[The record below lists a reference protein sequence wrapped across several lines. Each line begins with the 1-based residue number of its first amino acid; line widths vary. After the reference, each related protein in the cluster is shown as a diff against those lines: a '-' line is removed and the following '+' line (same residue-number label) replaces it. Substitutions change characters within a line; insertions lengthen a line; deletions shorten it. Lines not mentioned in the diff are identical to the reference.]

1 MLGWVSHVNGVYL
14 GSEGVTMES
23 KVVLFVDDEKFILR
37 SLKRLFKNEKY
48 KTVFISNGQEALDY
62 LGANRVDLIVSD
74 IRMPG
79 MDGYELLSEVKKR
92 HPKVLRVALS
102 GFTESKIIYKLIAK
116 NIAKLY
122 LFKPWDN
129 NELKENIKRILEF
142 EDVLMNNDLLE
153 LINNLDQLP
162 ALPKLYHDL
171 TDLIERD
178 ADIEDVGRVIEKDQ
192 AISSKVLKLA
202 NSAFYG
208 RKTGDLSQ
216 AIMGI
221 GLNNLKNIVLSSSF
235 IKGPPAILEEVN
247 TLWEHSINTNRLT
260 HLIYEKCLKK
270 KMPGVYG
277 SAGLLHDIGKVI
289 LHLFYT
295 DSYHDL
301 LKEARL
307 NESLLVG
314 LELDKYNVTHQDIGA
329 YLLNWWELPF
339 AYVEAAMFHH
349 RPFDKRIINHELIAV
364 VHLADYY
371 SMTHLIGDGTQ
382 NELDEKVFEFLD
394 IQEKDVLALVEKMK

>member
-1 MLGWVSHVNGVYL
+1 
-14 GSEGVTMES
+14 MES